1 MFSVAMDM
9 EHWPKMGQISKYIA
23 TGKDCAM
30 QLNGHLQEFWNKH
43 NRKISEDNWPY
54 FIISSNI

>member
-23 TGKDCAM
+23 IGKDCAM
-30 QLNGHLQEFWNKH
+30 QLNGNYKNFEINITE
-43 NRKISEDNWPY
+43 KILRITDH
-54 FIISSNI
+54 ILL